1 KLMRT
6 NHTTTEFS
14 NFPGTLC
21 AGFFAVHKDNSQ
33 VVDAGAKLSS
43 QLTPTLRAK
52 PFPVFSFVH
61 NVPPGYISYHRK
73 NEPTR
78 PCTKKVPSVTMQEF
92 CAMSGRPM
100 KTIDEIRR
108 ENARALADAARGNAA
123 FSAKIDRETTQA
135 SRFIGKNHTKNI
147 GDSLARHIEECFNL
161 PIGWLDQNRD
171 QSSDNEVTLISEFRK
186 VPLRTFREIENGEK
200 HQHTTVCPFE
210 CSSSTYAFA
219 VEGSANGPSAMHPSY
234 GRAYPVG
241 SIVFVDPE
249 QTENL
254 QHND

>member
-1 KLMRT
+1 
-6 NHTTTEFS
+6 
-14 NFPGTLC
+14 
-21 AGFFAVHKDNSQ
+21 
-33 VVDAGAKLSS
+33 
-43 QLTPTLRAK
+43 
-52 PFPVFSFVH
+52 
-61 NVPPGYISYHRK
+61 
-73 NEPTR
+73 
-78 PCTKKVPSVTMQEF
+78 
-92 CAMSGRPM
+92 MSGRPM

-108 ENARALADAARGNAA
+108 ENARALADAAGGNAA
-123 FSAKIDRETTQA
+123 FSAKIDREPTQA

-254 QHND
+254 QHNDIVAAILTDENAFTFRLLLKEAGRDILMPLNPQFPPIGHDRPFKIVGKIIGAILP